1 MSDWPE
7 RPLGDLLEVLIDH
20 RGKTPK
26 KLGGTDFTGAG
37 VPVVSAIHIKG
48 GRIQWSERERYVPQW
63 MFEKWMPERLQGG
76 DVLLTSEAPLGAV
89 AQVPSDDD
97 LVLSQRLFA
106 LRGKAGILDCGYL
119 RYFLESPPGQHRLTA
134 RSTGTTATGI
144 RQAELVK
151 VCIPLPRIDEQRRIT
166 SVLGALDD
174 LIEANRQAV
183 QAIDSQAEAI
193 FERSMSQCEPA
204 EVVALSRLVER
215 GDLVF
220 SDGYRTRADQ
230 LSESGIP
237 ILRVADVLDAEISPS
252 YKDHILESFRQRM
265 GVKLSKAHDVVITT
279 KGTVGRIALVPPGLP
294 EHAYSPQLCFLR
306 AIHTAAFSSEW
317 LYRWAR
323 SAEFMRQIGIVKDQT
338 DMAPY
343 VSLTDLRRVEM
354 TLPTPSARR
363 AVEGQLVPLTAAT
376 EALRDEI
383 ADLMNTRNE
392 LLPLLMS
399 GKVRVSE
406 DLAVA

>member
-1 MSDWPE
+1 MTDWPE
-7 RPLGDLLEVLIDH
+7 RPLGDLLDVLIDH

-26 KLGGTDFTGAG
+26 KLGGTDFTDDG

-48 GRIQWSERERYVPQW
+48 GRIQWSERERYVPYW
-63 MFEKWMPERLQGG
+63 MFEKWMPERLRAG

-106 LRGKAGILDCGYL
+106 LRGTAGILDSGFL
-119 RYFLESPPGQHRLTA
+119 RYFLESPSGQQRLTA

-151 VCIPLPRIDEQRRIT
+151 VAVPLPPIEEQRRMA
-166 SVLGALDD
+166 SVLGALDA
-174 LIEANRQAV
+174 LIETNREVIQW
-183 QAIDSQAEAI
+183 IDRQAEAV
-193 FERSMSQCEPA
+193 FERSIVQSDPV
-204 EVVALSRLVER
+204 EVVTLSQLVER
-215 GDLVF
+215 GDLVL

-237 ILRVADVLDAEISPS
+237 ILRVADVLDAELSPS
-252 YKDHILESFRQRM
+252 YKDHILESFRLRM
-265 GVKLSKAHDVVITT
+265 GVKVSEAHDVLITT
-279 KGTVGRIALVPPGLP
+279 KGTVGRIALVPPGFP
-294 EHAYSPQLCFLR
+294 KHAYSPQLCFLR
-306 AIHTAAFSSEW
+306 ATNPAAFSPEW

-323 SAEFMRQIGIVKDQT
+323 SAEFLRQIGIVKDQT

-354 TLPTPSARR
+354 TVPTPSARR
-363 AVEGQLVPLTAAT
+363 AAEGKLVSLTAAT

-383 ADLMNTRNE
+383 AEVMNTRDE